1 MLSDRPFRYARAVD
15 RRAGQTRQTASA
27 ITADIE
33 RGVLRVGDYSRQSTR
48 VMARLPDAEE
58 ARLLRQPRN
67 RPVLVT
73 KAVSAD
79 IDGEPIGFGIA
90 RFASDRV
97 QILVESVN
105 DS

>member
-1 MLSDRPFRYARAVD
+1 M
-15 RRAGQTRQTASA
+15 
-27 ITADIE
+27 
-33 RGVLRVGDYSRQSTR
+33 LRVGDYSRQITR

-79 IDGEPIGFGIA
+79 IDGEPIEFGIA
-90 RFASDRV
+90 RFASDCV
-97 QILVESVN
+97 QILVESWECVALAYGLV
-105 DS
+105 SEASGYHGTTEPLR

>member
-1 MLSDRPFRYARAVD
+1 
-15 RRAGQTRQTASA
+15 
-27 ITADIE
+27 
-33 RGVLRVGDYSRQSTR
+33 
-48 VMARLPDAEE
+48 MARLPDAEE

-79 IDGEPIGFGIA
+79 IDGEPIEFGIA

-97 QILVESVN
+97 QILVES
-105 DS
+105 